1 VADAQVLL
9 LFWTFAGFQAKHL
22 LCDFIL
28 QTRYQV
34 RSKGYYGRSGGLIH
48 AGCHALL
55 SIPVLLIL
63 TRAPLLIAALALGEL
78 AIHYHID
85 WLKARTERLKN
96 WTIDDPAYWI
106 AFGIDQFLHQMTYL
120 GMAGVC
126 LWAAP

>member
-1 VADAQVLL
+1 MADTQVLL

-34 RSKGYYGRSGGLIH
+34 ANKGYYGRSGGLIH
-48 AGCHALL
+48 AGCHALF

-85 WLKARTERLKN
+85 WVKARAERLKN
-96 WTIDDPAYWI
+96 WTADDPAYWI
-106 AFGIDQFLHQMTYL
+106 AFGLDQFLHQLTYL
-120 GMAGVC
+120 AMAAIA
-126 LWAAP
+126 LTA